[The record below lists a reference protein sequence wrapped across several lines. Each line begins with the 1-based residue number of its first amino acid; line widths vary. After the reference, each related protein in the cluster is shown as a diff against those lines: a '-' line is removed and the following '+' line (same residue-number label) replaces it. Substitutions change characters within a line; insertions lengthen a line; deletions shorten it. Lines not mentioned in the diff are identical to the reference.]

1 MEERGSGLRT
11 EYLARRSLRFV
22 PVLLFGLL
30 WGSLCFT
37 PSAAAFTIMEFEGE
51 LHCETWTMGG
61 GIGNVQGLD
70 GNLAKIAELDNEVA
84 FIEYTQNFYLDP
96 YVSDEFNSSLNLMNN
111 FSIVQVGI
119 GRRWSTVP
127 FPKVFLRPWIGLYGT
142 LNFLEDDRDL
152 SEQPAE
158 EEEEVW
164 EGLGVGVAT
173 SFGVTMRLSRS
184 VALEVAAKGDMMML
198 FGRLEEGEIFS
209 DSFQM
214 RGVYL
219 RLMII
224 SK

>member
-1 MEERGSGLRT
+1 VEVEERGSGLRT

-70 GNLAKIAELDNEVA
+70 RSLAKIAELDKKVA

-96 YVSDEFNSSLNLMNN
+96 YVSDEFNGSLNFMNN
-111 FSIVQVGI
+111 FSVMQVAV

-127 FPKVFLRPWIGLYGT
+127 FPKVFLRPWVGLYAT

-152 SEQPAE
+152 SVYSGGEDE
-158 EEEEVW
+158 ND
-164 EGLGVGVAT
+164 GIGVGFAT
-173 SFGVTMRLSRS
+173 TLGMTMRLGHSL
-184 VALEVAAKGDMMML
+184 ALEVAAKGDYMAL
-198 FGRLEEGEIFS
+198 FGRLEAGETFA
-209 DSFQM
+209 DAFMM

-219 RLMII
+219 RLLFI